1 MANYIRQYVLIYY
14 DTVIYNS
21 INNEPMSPVSFI
33 ATEPSWK
40 LDVLAGLLSLTLCNP
55 RLLCPRNSP
64 DKNTGLGRHSL
75 LQEIFSTQRSNAGV
89 LHCRQILYHLNHQ
102 GGLINIYNNINI
114 QTYVVSPCNTFTYA
128 VVGD

>member
-21 INNEPMSPVSFI
+21 INNEPMCPVSFI

-64 DKNTGLGRHSL
+64 GKNTGVGRHSL
-75 LQEIFSTQRSNAGV
+75 LQEM
-89 LHCRQILYHLNHQ
+89 QIQSLGWEDPLAEVMATHSRILVWRIPWTEEP
-102 GGLINIYNNINI
+102 GGLQSIGS
-114 QTYVVSPCNTFTYA
+114 QRVRH
-128 VVGD
+128 D